1 MGLGLDAKKEGCL
14 LTQAALIVHNLI
26 IQGTIFTVS
35 QRRKVMALVEQRQ
48 ERAQTPAWAVW
59 VGCVL

>member
-1 MGLGLDAKKEGCL
+1 MGLGLDVKKEGCL

-48 ERAQTPAWAVW
+48 ERVQTPAWAVW
-59 VGCVL
+59 VGCML